1 MKKLRSLLIVLLVIF
16 CLAAVGLVIFNFF
29 VPKASGLLIE
39 TSPAST
45 VYVNGEEV
53 GRTPYTSLRK
63 SSEISLRLIP
73 DSFGQPLAPFEEK
86 INLVS
91 GVETVV
97 RRYFGSS
104 ETFTEGEILS
114 FEKLPSKNSTG
125 VTVITDPENVQ
136 IEINGVSKGA
146 TPYTSTSVES
156 GISKLKLLANG
167 YKSREVEV
175 SLIKGYKLIGFIKLS
190 KAEAPVSVEETKKVA
205 VEEKFV
211 KILKTPTGFLR
222 VRGEAS
228 SSAKEV
234 GQVKPGEE
242 YIMLGEDEKGDWFN
256 ILIKEGVTGWV
267 TSQYSEVLTKKS
279 TEASAS
285 AKKQST

>member
-45 VYVNGEEV
+45 VYIDGEEV

-63 SSEISLRLIP
+63 SGEMSLRLIP

-104 ETFTEGEILS
+104 EIFTEGEILS
-114 FEKLPSKNSTG
+114 FEKLPSKSSTG
-125 VTVITDPENVQ
+125 VTIISDPENVQ

-146 TPYTSTSVES
+146 TPYTSTNIES
-156 GISKLKLLANG
+156 GVSKLKLTANG
-167 YKSREVEV
+167 YKSRELEV
-175 SLIKGYKLIGFIKLS
+175 SLIKGYKLISFIKLS
-190 KAEAPVSVEETKKVA
+190 KVEAPKIVEEVKKEVI
-205 VEEKFV
+205 EEKLV
-211 KILKTPTGFLR
+211 RILKTPTGFLR
-222 VRGEAS
+222 VRNEAS
-228 SSAKEV
+228 SSAQEV

-242 YIMLGEDEKGDWFN
+242 YKLLGEDEKGEWFK
-256 ILIKEGVTGWV
+256 IFFKEGITGWV
-267 TSQYSEVLTKKS
+267 TGQYSEIVMKS
-279 TEASAS
+279 SEASSS
-285 AKKQST
+285 AKKQ